1 MEKFPSKVQ
10 KDQEFLVDLNLN
22 VTNGGLS
29 DMTKPVE
36 LLIQNPNIKLQN
48 VTSIRVDPLKSRES
62 RQISLV
68 AKVKNS
74 DAFNVEKEFNL
85 KNGGLPI
92 DFKYNEFF

>member
-74 DAFNVEKEFNL
+74 DTFNVEKEFNL